1 VYYGNAR
8 PLSRAFLI
16 LGIFWEVRLL
26 ISPDL
31 GIWLPILFFILG
43 LLALILE
50 VFILPGFG
58 VSGVIGIILIGW
70 GIVMLSVDF
79 AQTTMS
85 LTIAIISTILLFV
98 IGLKISGKYGF
109 WQKII
114 LGTKQMNNMGYS
126 ASATELINYL
136 GRKGIAITPLRPS
149 GIADISGNR
158 LDVITSGEYISAG
171 TSITVIRVEGV
182 RVIVKAGEET
192 LSPQQN
198 N

>member
-1 VYYGNAR
+1 M
-8 PLSRAFLI
+8 
-16 LGIFWEVRLL
+16 